1 MTNIYYI
8 YILIINKDK
17 QYGKIQQNSAQA
29 ERREPYG

>member
-1 MTNIYYI
+1 MTNIYNI
-8 YILIINKDK
+8 HINNNKDK